1 MLVITKTHQRILT
14 KTNWRLIIGLF
25 LLNFQLA
32 AQGNIELYN
41 RYQKGSLQSENGKLV
56 FKTQGNNNVWM
67 IENIANSTD
76 VRIKHVPSG
85 GYLHAET
92 DAKYPAI
99 GAIQPGWY
107 SAMWIIEFNDEGYYR
122 IKNKWRNTYLHTENK
137 VLEMG
142 DVPPGFWSA
151 HWLYVSPLVANGRV
165 SASPPTGRLKIR
177 GVYIVP
183 SDQQAKPKA
192 KEAIAACLGIMQL
205 HFLKQLGVTFEYE
218 PEVAVIYSNHDT
230 KATAT
235 MEIALELCKKTLGSE
250 YESNKNIMFTVVE
263 GCPGSAAFG
272 SPGVTRIQQGFWANV
287 YNAFIND
294 RPKLASTLP
303 AWSHELGHAFGLNH
317 TGETTKDCLLKKYQ
331 VDMGTLPSL
340 LMWQLSAFPTVY
352 EYPFHKDEIK
362 MLLDSTYC
370 QNCLIP
376 RGDRPAAVRYLRATK
391 VQENNSAGQSTDCGC
406 SPQTFRSVSDHT
418 WVEFR
423 LPQGN
428 VNQTISI
435 PAGAH
440 NKYVFPKCN
449 RVWWDNL
456 SFTCNTKTCQWE
468 RTSGKWD
475 ADGLCHGT
483 PGNSPYV
490 VVGEK

>member
-1 MLVITKTHQRILT
+1 
-14 KTNWRLIIGLF
+14 
-25 LLNFQLA
+25 
-32 AQGNIELYN
+32 
-41 RYQKGSLQSENGKLV
+41 
-56 FKTQGNNNVWM
+56 
-67 IENIANSTD
+67 
-76 VRIKHVPSG
+76 
-85 GYLHAET
+85 
-92 DAKYPAI
+92 
-99 GAIQPGWY
+99 
-107 SAMWIIEFNDEGYYR
+107 
-122 IKNKWRNTYLHTENK
+122 
-137 VLEMG
+137 
-142 DVPPGFWSA
+142 
-151 HWLYVSPLVANGRV
+151 
-165 SASPPTGRLKIR
+165 
-177 GVYIVP
+177 
-183 SDQQAKPKA
+183 
-192 KEAIAACLGIMQL
+192 
-205 HFLKQLGVTFEYE
+205 
-218 PEVAVIYSNHDT
+218 
-230 KATAT
+230 
-235 MEIALELCKKTLGSE
+235 
-250 YESNKNIMFTVVE
+250 MFTVVE